1 MVFHVCW
8 NAIIC
13 MRVAFGS
20 WGLPVPAGAAFAAF
34 GAAITIPAHSVANAT
49 LMPAVRRNAVCMC

>member
-1 MVFHVCW
+1 MC
-8 NAIIC
+8 
-13 MRVAFGS
+13 VAFGS

>member
-1 MVFHVCW
+1 
-8 NAIIC
+8 

-20 WGLPVPAGAAFAAF
+20 WGLPVPAGAAF